1 MIILE
6 IIQWF
11 LILFGGIILYQYYK
25 TLKAILNVQK
35 ISRKQFEVEIRK
47 IYDILNELDEK

>member
-1 MIILE
+1 MIIFE
-6 IIQWF
+6 ILQWF
-11 LILFGGIILYQYYK
+11 LILFMGLILYQCYK

-47 IYDILNELDEK
+47 IYDILNGLEEE

>member
-11 LILFGGIILYQYYK
+11 LILFVGWILYQCYK
-25 TLKAILNVQK
+25 TLKVILNVQK